1 MGPVSLHCTE
11 ILLCLKI
18 SIRLGS
24 DSVWCASLILHRK
37 YKVHE
42 VGFVTAETGLLHLH
56 CDSKEECERMRTHTQ
71 TREAPPPNAKTISSD
86 NGGTLD
92 TTSVFSEQC

>member
-11 ILLCLKI
+11 ILLYLKI
-18 SIRLGS
+18 SIRLEC

-42 VGFVTAETGLLHLH
+42 VGFVTAETGLPRLHY
-56 CDSKEECERMRTHTQ
+56 DSKNEHIHT
-71 TREAPPPNAKTISSD
+71 RAAPPPNAKTISSD
-86 NGGTLD
+86 NSGILD
-92 TTSVFSEQC
+92 ATSVFSEQCCN